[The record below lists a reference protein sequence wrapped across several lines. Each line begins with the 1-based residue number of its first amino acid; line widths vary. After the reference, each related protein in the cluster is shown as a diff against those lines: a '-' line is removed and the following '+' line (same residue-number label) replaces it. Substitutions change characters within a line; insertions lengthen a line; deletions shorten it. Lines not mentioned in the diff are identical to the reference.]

1 MMHSCPRLISK
12 CVLEK
17 RSQQAIVL
25 RLDATVV
32 DAIDEAR
39 YDMRLNRTQW
49 LRKAIARNLDRNR
62 KELRII
68 DHPQIR
74 AVLTP

>member
-1 MMHSCPRLISK
+1 MAM
-12 CVLEK
+12 EK
-17 RSQQAIVL
+17 RTQQAIVL

-62 KELRII
+62 EELRGSGQ
-68 DHPQIR
+68 PQIR

>member
-1 MMHSCPRLISK
+1 M
-12 CVLEK
+12 EK
-17 RSQQAIVL
+17 RSKQAIVL

-49 LRKAIARNLDRNR
+49 IRKAIARNLERNR
-62 KELRII
+62 EELRII
-68 DHPQIR
+68 DHPEIR
-74 AVLTP
+74 AVLMP